1 MKLHIDRKKDTLA
14 VVDVT
19 ASAEELSKI
28 KNKVLH
34 MLAPSVKVAGFRNGK
49 VPIEV
54 VEKNIKDEVL
64 QNEFLNEAVNTLYV
78 GAIKEERLRPVSQPK
93 VTVKK
98 FVPYSELEIS
108 LEIEVVGKIK
118 LPNYKKITIKR
129 KEVKITEDQ
138 IKEVLTNLQ
147 QRTSE
152 KKEVNREAKSG
163 DEAIIDFKG
172 FDKKGEPVSGADG
185 TDYPLVL
192 GSGSFIPGFEDN
204 VIGMKIGEEKSF
216 DVTFPKDYGVK
227 TLQNAK
233 VNFTVTLKKLNEVV
247 LPNLDDEF
255 AGKIGPFET
264 LKQLKDDIN
273 KQLESDASARAE
285 ADFEAAMINDLA
297 DKTVVEVPESLVKEQ
312 EEMIISEIKQNASQ
326 RGMSYEDFIAT
337 SGMSEEEFMK
347 KEVGKEALRRV
358 KAGLMLSE
366 IADEQAIEVEPE
378 ELEARIQ
385 VLKGQYR
392 DPKMHEELDKPEN
405 RREINS
411 RIRTEKVIKYLKTI
425 D

>member
-138 IKEVLTNLQ
+138 IKEVLANLQ

-172 FDKKGEPVSGADG
+172 IDKKGEPVSGADG

-247 LPNLDDEF
+247 LPKLDDEF

-264 LKQLKDDIN
+264 LKQLKDDIK

-347 KEVGKEALRRV
+347 KEVSKEALRRV

-411 RIRTEKVIKYLKTI
+411 RIRTEKVIKYLKTV

>member
-1 MKLHIDRKKDTLA
+1 
-14 VVDVT
+14 
-19 ASAEELSKI
+19 
-28 KNKVLH
+28 
-34 MLAPSVKVAGFRNGK
+34 
-49 VPIEV
+49 
-54 VEKNIKDEVL
+54 
-64 QNEFLNEAVNTLYV
+64 
-78 GAIKEERLRPVSQPK
+78 
-93 VTVKK
+93 
-98 FVPYSELEIS
+98 
-108 LEIEVVGKIK
+108 
-118 LPNYKKITIKR
+118 
-129 KEVKITEDQ
+129 
-138 IKEVLTNLQ
+138 
-147 QRTSE
+147 
-152 KKEVNREAKSG
+152 
-163 DEAIIDFKG
+163 
-172 FDKKGEPVSGADG
+172 
-185 TDYPLVL
+185 
-192 GSGSFIPGFEDN
+192 
-204 VIGMKIGEEKSF
+204 MKIGEEKSF

-247 LPNLDDEF
+247 LPKLDDEF

-264 LKQLKDDIN
+264 LKQLKDDIK

-347 KEVGKEALRRV
+347 KEVSKEALRRV

-411 RIRTEKVIKYLKTI
+411 RIRTEKVIKYLKTV

>member
-347 KEVGKEALRRV
+347 KEVGKEALRSV

>member
-34 MLAPSVKVAGFRNGK
+34 LLAPSVKVAGFRNGK

-172 FDKKGEPVSGADG
+172 IDKKGEPVSGADG

-247 LPNLDDEF
+247 LPKLDDEF

-264 LKQLKDDIN
+264 LKQLKDDIK

-347 KEVGKEALRRV
+347 KEVSKEALRRV

-411 RIRTEKVIKYLKTI
+411 RIRTEKVIKYLKTV

>member
-347 KEVGKEALRRV
+347 KEVSKEALRRV

-411 RIRTEKVIKYLKTI
+411 RIRTEKVIKYLKTV